1 MSVLRS
7 IDEVVTA
14 VARARRDSRLIV
26 GIVGPPGSGKSTI
39 AARLVERLGHEAALL
54 PMDGYHLPQS
64 RLVQLGRRDRMGAA
78 DTFDVDSFVTTLT
91 NLRFSGGLVLAPGFD
106 REIEEAIPDA
116 IAIAPEK
123 RVLVVEG
130 NYLLH
135 DAQGWERVAP
145 LIDMSFFVGVD
156 HDIRLRRLI
165 ERHVRFGK
173 SPDAAVAWATGPD
186 ETNAR
191 LIDATAARAD
201 HEIRLD

>member
-7 IDEVVTA
+7 IDEVVTV
-14 VARARRDSRLIV
+14 VAGARGDSRLVV

-39 AARLVERLGHEAALL
+39 AAQLVERLGDEAVLL
-54 PMDGYHLPQS
+54 PMDGYHLPQA
-64 RLVQLGRRDRMGAA
+64 RLVELGRRDRMGAA
-78 DTFDVDSFVTTLT
+78 DTFDVDAFVTTLT

-106 REIEEAIPDA
+106 RKIEEAIPDA

-123 RVLVVEG
+123 RVLVLEG

-145 LIDMSFFVGVD
+145 LIDVSFFVGVD
-156 HDIRLRRLI
+156 HDIRVRRLV

-173 SPDAAVAWATGPD
+173 SPGAAAAWATGPD
-186 ETNAR
+186 EANAR
-191 LIDATAARAD
+191 LIDGTAAWAD
-201 HEIRLD
+201 HEIRLG